1 MSKGKFKVIVDGVE
15 YEWYREIEG
24 ARVLKQTI
32 TVVGKGI
39 KDDKDFYGA
48 KYKPVALMEFNA
60 KLVALDI
67 IKSKDY

>member
-1 MSKGKFKVIVDGVE
+1 MKKVKFKVIVNDVE
-15 YEWYREIEG
+15 YECYREIEG

-32 TVVGKGI
+32 IVVGKGI
-39 KDDKDFYGA
+39 KNDKDFYGA
-48 KYKPVALMEFNA
+48 KYKPFILMEINA